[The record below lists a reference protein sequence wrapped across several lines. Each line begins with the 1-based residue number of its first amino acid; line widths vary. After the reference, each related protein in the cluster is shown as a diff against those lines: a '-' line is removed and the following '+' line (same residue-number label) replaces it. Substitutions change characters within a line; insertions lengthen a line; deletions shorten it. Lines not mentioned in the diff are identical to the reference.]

1 MSEVADEVH
10 DTVRSAITLARV
22 EQITSIRQ
30 LRKRL
35 LDLGHSKE
43 IVDAA
48 LKMWATR
55 RAS

>member
-1 MSEVADEVH
+1 MSCVADEVY
-10 DTVRSAITLARV
+10 DIVRSAITLARV
-22 EQITSIRQ
+22 EQIMSLRQ

-43 IVDAA
+43 LVDAA
-48 LKMWATR
+48 LKLWATR